1 MAVKLNFEVAVIKL
15 ETWKHICLE
24 LEHRWGWGGGGGSLG
39 VWFICSI
46 GFSYFCDFFFTQ
58 NKAGSG
64 GRGAVLDL
72 PLQTIQASIFI
83 QVLSLLLSGGPF
95 DV

>member
-46 GFSYFCDFFFTQ
+46 GFSYFCDFFLP
-58 NKAGSG
+58 KIRRGVG
-64 GRGAVLDL
+64 GGGAVLDL